1 MKSVNHLMLKSY
13 SKLHSLDL
21 DRQKGAT
28 TVEYGLIVAIVV
40 AMVIGASAAMEGP
53 LNTFFTQAVT
63 KITTFMGT

>member
-1 MKSVNHLMLKSY
+1 MKSVNHIVLKGY

-21 DRQKGAT
+21 DKQKGAT

-53 LNTFFTQAVT
+53 LNDFFAAAVQ
-63 KITTFMGT
+63 KITDFMGT